1 MDVVA
6 VIHHSLSQ
14 LPSDNIYE
22 LLNIYHIEIQYEPLL
37 ITHKRESMILSYRGQ
52 TIIFLKPTTNTQY
65 IQFLLWH
72 EFGHYILHRKPNMR
86 MNYYQS
92 TRWMETEQ
100 QANIFAVLGVL
111 RNTDLVGKDPVQVAV
126 ADGIPQPIVEDVFRI
141 LAERQHQCQHA
152 LE

>member
-1 MDVVA
+1 
-6 VIHHSLSQ
+6 
-14 LPSDNIYE
+14 
-22 LLNIYHIEIQYEPLL
+22 
-37 ITHKRESMILSYRGQ
+37 MILSYRGQ

-65 IQFLLWH
+65 IRFLLWH

-86 MNYYQS
+86 MNYYLS

-111 RNTDLVGKDPVQVAV
+111 HNVDLAGKDPVQVAV
-126 ADGIPQPIVEDVFRI
+126 ADGVPQPIAEDVFRI
-141 LAERQHQCQHA
+141 LAEHRHQCQHT